1 MIRAHVENVMITLKA
16 VLKRVRLIEEQ
27 LTARKMKQPATIEPA
42 NEKQQLPTIVV
53 NNADNS
59 SVSKDGGPGHA
70 ACPSSVSA
78 Q

>member
-1 MIRAHVENVMITLKA
+1 MICAHIENVTITLEA
-16 VLKRVRLIEEQ
+16 VLMRVRLIKEQ
-27 LTARKMKQPATIEPA
+27 LTARGREQPATIKPR
-42 NEKQQLPTIVV
+42 NEKQRLPTIVV
-53 NNADNS
+53 DNAENP